1 MPILVRLFTI
11 TIQSVKIIHKTLENL
26 SLVIIFLKALTQ
38 LVMVTVIQTTYPDYS
53 FFHCDQIIVYHINE
67 RTVERETARARV
79 VPERLVLGGFAPC
92 DLIKG

>member
-26 SLVIIFLKALTQ
+26 SLDIIFLKALTQ
-38 LVMVTVIQTTYPDYS
+38 LVMVTVIQTTYTYR